1 MRHLRRLPRWLVLA
15 FAVMAVGSYSALAG
29 DSTVSVQDA
38 PVAGSQRTND
48 GVNGRQSVQQQE
60 VQRTEEGKGADKVA
74 QAIADEFGVSKDEV
88 LARHNEGIGF
98 GALFKLYKLARAKG
112 IGVDELLATIPTN
125 ANGER
130 EFGFGQLRKGLT
142 EEQRRVYE
150 AGPKNLG
157 KLVSGV
163 SKKQGK
169 PNTANNDSGAD
180 EVGASGRV
188 PPGQARKAAKQ
199 AAKH

>member
-15 FAVMAVGSYSALAG
+15 FAVAAVGSYTALAG
-29 DSTVSVQDA
+29 ADSVSVREKT
-38 PVAGSQRTND
+38 VAVPHQA
-48 GVNGRQSVQQQE
+48 NGGANSRGSVQQQE
-60 VQRTEEGKGADKVA
+60 VQGTEEGNGADKIA

-98 GALFKLYKLARAKG
+98 GALFKLYNLARAKG
-112 IGVDELLATIPTN
+112 IGVDELLASIPTDDK
-125 ANGER
+125 GER
-130 EFGFGQLRKGLT
+130 AFSFGQLRKGLT
-142 EEQRRVYE
+142 EEQLAAYE

-169 PNTANNDSGAD
+169 PNTATNGGGPEEA
-180 EVGASGRV
+180 GASGRV
-188 PPGQARKAAKQ
+188 PPGQAKKAAKQ
-199 AAKH
+199 AAKQ

>member
-1 MRHLRRLPRWLVLA
+1 MRDIRRLPRWLVLGL
-15 FAVMAVGSYSALAG
+15 AVAAVGSYSALAG
-29 DSTVSVQDA
+29 DGSVSVQEA
-38 PVAGSQRTND
+38 SVARSQRTND
-48 GVNGRQSVQQQE
+48 VANSRSSVQQQE
-60 VQRTEEGKGADKVA
+60 VEGAEDGQGVDKIA

-112 IGVDELLATIPTN
+112 ISVDDLLASIPTN

-130 EFGFGQLRKGLT
+130 EFGLGQLRKGLT
-142 EEQRRVYE
+142 DEQRAAYE

-169 PNTANNDSGAD
+169 PNATNGGGA
-180 EVGASGRV
+180 EEAGASGRV
-188 PPGQARKAAKQ
+188 PPGQAKKAAK
-199 AAKH
+199 H